1 MGRNKLKQYA
11 TSAHKSLNFRYR
23 TRYGV

>member
-23 TRYGV
+23 TRCGV